1 MIIILQVFLEE
12 ILKYEFD
19 FRIHLMCFQQGIK
32 IMNIIN
38 IQGIKKYLI
47 ERAIHRQKYS
57 F

>member
-1 MIIILQVFLEE
+1 MIIILQAFLEE

-19 FRIHLMCFQQGIK
+19 FRIPVMCFQQGLK

-47 ERAIHRQKYS
+47 ERAIHHQKYS